1 MCTFHRYAH
10 AVTPQRGL
18 PLDAVMCTG
27 HTLGMLP
34 IASPVR
40 PRRRR

>member
-10 AVTPQRGL
+10 AATPQSAL
-18 PLDAVMCTG
+18 PLDAVMCTR
-27 HTLGMLP
+27 HTPGMLP

-40 PRRRR
+40 PRSRR